1 MERFLHLFSD
11 ILLFS
16 VVMTFMFTFVMG
28 IILTLLHQLRN
39 ASSISILSVFRLE
52 DETPQADVSMD

>member
-39 ASSISILSVFRLE
+39 ASGISILSVFRLE